1 MCWSVG
7 LLLMASNDGRYCL
20 VSSGMGSC
28 LRGLVI
34 AIDEYLWVI
43 EWMYTQMYA
52 HVWACLQHSC
62 IQYMN
67 YTRTWASTHTP
78 HACVWCIH
86 NTHIYIQH
94 AYTYTRT
101 HLCAYA
107 HMHTHTHTLRIV
119 LILMQHQLACGHP
132 MKSGLE
138 GNLFQFLQSWPE
150 HTQNEPVKINHTK
163 LLLKILHTQ
172 ITTLPSHAVS
182 FQVLEEFPPK

>member
-1 MCWSVG
+1 MCWSVD

-28 LRGLVI
+28 LWGLVI

-43 EWMYTQMYA
+43 EWMYTHMHA
-52 HVWACLQHSC
+52 HVHVSMSTTHMHTL
-62 IQYMN
+62 M
-67 YTRTWASTHTP
+67 YTIHKLHTHTWASTHTTCMCVVCTQYTHTYSM
-78 HACVWCIH
+78 HA
-86 NTHIYIQH
+86 
-94 AYTYTRT
+94 
-101 HLCAYA
+101 
-107 HMHTHTHTLRIV
+107 HTHTLRIV

-150 HTQNEPVKINHTK
+150 HTQNEPVKIKHTK
-163 LLLKILHTQ
+163 LPLNILHTQ

-182 FQVLEEFPPK
+182 FQVLEEFPLK